1 MTLIS
6 IVLGTRPE
14 AIKLAPVILKFS
26 SSKDFDLRIIS
37 TGQHKEM
44 VHQILKLFDIE
55 PHTDLKLMSEKQT
68 LTHITCK
75 TINGL
80 EKEFDK
86 YYPDLVI
93 VQGDTSTAFS
103 AALAAFYRKIPVA
116 HIEAGLRTSN
126 KINPFPEEL
135 NRRMITQIADLHF
148 APTKLASDNL
158 KKEGIH
164 KNVYITGNTV
174 IDSLLKIASSVE
186 HPKITNMDWEN
197 KKIILVTVHR
207 RENWGRNLEE
217 ITFAIKDLAKKRK
230 EVNFLIPMHKN
241 KILRDKIITELS
253 GISNIFLTDS
263 LNYDELVGAIKNCH
277 HVLTDSGGIQEEAPT
292 FGKPV
297 LILRNNTE
305 RQEAI
310 NSGAAKLIGTKRMN
324 IFNEVNKILDDT
336 NLYNKMSKSINPFGD
351 GHATEKIYNYC
362 EKFLKEKKNFKSQN
376 SLT

>member
-6 IVLGTRPE
+6 IILGTRPE
-14 AIKLAPVILKFS
+14 AIKLATVILKFS

-37 TGQHKEM
+37 TGQHQEM
-44 VHQILKLFDIE
+44 VHQILKLFDIK
-55 PHTDLKLMSEKQT
+55 PHRDLKLMSEKQT

-75 TINGL
+75 TITGL

-86 YYPDLVI
+86 YCPDLVI

-103 AALAAFYRKIPVA
+103 SALAAFYRKIPVA

-126 KINPFPEEL
+126 KMNPYPEEL

-158 KKEGIH
+158 KKEGIK

-186 HPKITNMDWEN
+186 HPEITNMDWKK

-207 RENWGRNLEE
+207 RENWGSNLEE

-230 EVNFLIPMHKN
+230 EISFLIPMHKN
-241 KILRDKIITELS
+241 KIVRDKIIRELS

-263 LNYDELVGAIKNCH
+263 LNYDELIGAIKNCH

-297 LILRNNTE
+297 LILRDNTE
-305 RQEAI
+305 RLEAL
-310 NSGAAKLIGTKRMN
+310 NSGVAKLIGTKRMD
-324 IFNEVNKILDDT
+324 IFNEVSKILDDSS
-336 NLYNKMSKSINPFGD
+336 LYNKMSKSINPFGD
-351 GHATEKIYNYC
+351 GNATEKIYNYC
-362 EKFLKEKKNFKSQN
+362 KKFLKKKNFSNLKKD
-376 SLT
+376 

>member
-6 IVLGTRPE
+6 IILGTRPE

-44 VHQILKLFDIE
+44 VQQILKLFDIE

-103 AALAAFYRKIPVA
+103 AALAAFYRNIPVA

-126 KINPFPEEL
+126 KTNPFPEEL

-230 EVNFLIPMHKN
+230 EVHFLIPMHKN
-241 KILRDKIITELS
+241 KIVRDKIITELS

-305 RQEAI
+305 RQEAL

-351 GHATEKIYNYC
+351 GNATEKIYNYC
-362 EKFLKEKKNFKSQN
+362 EKFLKKKKISNLKIH
-376 SLT
+376 

>member
-1 MTLIS
+1 
-6 IVLGTRPE
+6 
-14 AIKLAPVILKFS
+14 
-26 SSKDFDLRIIS
+26 
-37 TGQHKEM
+37 
-44 VHQILKLFDIE
+44 
-55 PHTDLKLMSEKQT
+55 MSEKQT
-68 LTHITCK
+68 LTHITSK

-86 YYPDLVI
+86 YHPDLVI

-148 APTKLASDNL
+148 APTKLASENL
-158 KKEGIH
+158 KKEGIQ

-174 IDSLLKIASSVE
+174 IDSLLKIASNVE

-230 EVNFLIPMHKN
+230 EVYFLIPMHKN
-241 KILRDKIITELS
+241 KIVRDKIIKELS

-277 HVLTDSGGIQEEAPT
+277 HILTDSGGIQEEAPT

-305 RQEAI
+305 RQEAL
-310 NSGAAKLIGTKRMN
+310 NSGAAKLIGTKKMN

-351 GHATEKIYNYC
+351 GNATDKIYNYC
-362 EKFLKEKKNFKSQN
+362 KIFLKEKKNFKSQN
-376 SLT
+376 

>member
-6 IVLGTRPE
+6 IILGTRPE

-44 VHQILKLFDIE
+44 VQQILKLFDIE

-86 YYPDLVI
+86 YYPNLVI

-103 AALAAFYRKIPVA
+103 AALVAFYRNIPVA

-158 KKEGIH
+158 KKEGIQ

-230 EVNFLIPMHKN
+230 EVHFLIPMHKN
-241 KILRDKIITELS
+241 KIVRDKIITELS

-297 LILRNNTE
+297 LILRNTTE
-305 RQEAI
+305 RQEAL

-351 GHATEKIYNYC
+351 GYATEKIYNYC
-362 EKFLKEKKNFKSQN
+362 EKFLKEKKISNLKIH
-376 SLT
+376 

>member
-6 IVLGTRPE
+6 IILGTRPE

-148 APTKLASDNL
+148 APTKLSSDNL

-186 HPKITNMDWEN
+186 HPKITNLDWEN

-207 RENWGRNLEE
+207 RENWGLNLEE

-230 EVNFLIPMHKN
+230 EVHFLIPMHKN
-241 KILRDKIITELS
+241 KIVRDKIITELS

-277 HVLTDSGGIQEEAPT
+277 HILTDSGGIQEEAPT

-305 RQEAI
+305 RQEAL
-310 NSGAAKLIGTKRMN
+310 NSGAAKLIGTKRIN
-324 IFNEVNKILDDT
+324 IFNEVNKILDDS
-336 NLYNKMSKSINPFGD
+336 NLYSKMSESINPFGD
-351 GHATEKIYNYC
+351 GNATEKIYKYC
-362 EKFLKEKKNFKSQN
+362 EIFLKTKKNFKSQN
-376 SLT
+376 

>member
-6 IVLGTRPE
+6 IILGTRPE
-14 AIKLAPVILKFS
+14 AIKLATVILKFS

-44 VHQILKLFDIE
+44 VHQILKLFDIK
-55 PHTDLKLMSEKQT
+55 PNRDLKLMSEKQT

-75 TINGL
+75 TITGL

-86 YYPDLVI
+86 YCPDLVI

-103 AALAAFYRKIPVA
+103 SALAAFYRKIPVA

-126 KINPFPEEL
+126 KMNPYPEEL

-158 KKEGIH
+158 KKEGIN

-186 HPKITNMDWEN
+186 HPEITNMDWEK

-217 ITFAIKDLAKKRK
+217 ITLAIKDLAKKRK
-230 EVNFLIPMHKN
+230 EISFLIPMHKN
-241 KILRDKIITELS
+241 KIVRDKIIRELS

-263 LNYDELVGAIKNCH
+263 LNYDELIGAIKYCH

-297 LILRNNTE
+297 LILRDNTE
-305 RQEAI
+305 RLEAL
-310 NSGAAKLIGTKRMN
+310 NSGVAKLIGTKRMN
-324 IFNEVNKILDDT
+324 IFNEVSKILDDSS
-336 NLYNKMSKSINPFGD
+336 LYNKMSKSINPFGD
-351 GHATEKIYNYC
+351 GNATEKIYNYC
-362 EKFLKEKKNFKSQN
+362 KKFLKEKNISNLKKD
-376 SLT
+376 

>member
-6 IVLGTRPE
+6 IILGTRPE

-26 SSKDFDLRIIS
+26 SSKDFDVRIIS

-44 VHQILKLFDIE
+44 VHQILDLFKIKTDL
-55 PHTDLKLMSEKQT
+55 DLKLMSEKQS
-68 LTHITCK
+68 LTHITSE

-80 EKEFDK
+80 EKDFEK
-86 YYPDLVI
+86 HCPDLVI
-93 VQGDTSTAFS
+93 IQGDTSTAFS

-126 KINPFPEEL
+126 KINPYPEEL
-135 NRRMITQIADLHF
+135 NRRMISQIASLHF
-148 APTKLASDNL
+148 APTKYASNNL
-158 KKEGIH
+158 KKEGIK

-174 IDSLLKIASSVE
+174 IDSLLKIASYAE
-186 HPKITNMDWEN
+186 YPNITNLNWGK

-207 RENWGRNLEE
+207 RENWGENLNDITSAIKNLAKEREE
-217 ITFAIKDLAKKRK
+217 IS
-230 EVNFLIPMHKN
+230 FLIPMHKN
-241 KILRDKIITELS
+241 KIVRDKIISELS

-263 LNYDELVGAIKNCH
+263 LSYEQLIGAIKNCH

-297 LILRNNTE
+297 LILRDNTE

-310 NSGAAKLIGTKRMN
+310 NSGAAKLIGTKRIN
-324 IFNEVNKILDDT
+324 IFNEVNNLLDDSH
-336 NLYNKMSKSINPFGD
+336 LYNKMSKSKNPFGD
-351 GHATEKIYNYC
+351 GNATDMIYNYC
-362 EKFLKEKKNFKSQN
+362 KRFLKEKNILFSK
-376 SLT
+376 

>member
-6 IVLGTRPE
+6 IILGTRPE

-44 VHQILKLFDIE
+44 VQQILKLFDIK
-55 PHTDLKLMSEKQT
+55 PHTDLKLMTEKQT

-86 YYPDLVI
+86 YYPNLVI

-103 AALAAFYRKIPVA
+103 AALAAFYRNIPVA

-158 KKEGIH
+158 KKEGIQ

-217 ITFAIKDLAKKRK
+217 ITFAIKDIAKKRK

-241 KILRDKIITELS
+241 KIVRDKIIKELS

-297 LILRNNTE
+297 LILRNTTE
-305 RQEAI
+305 RQEAL

-362 EKFLKEKKNFKSQN
+362 EKFLKEKKISNLKIH
-376 SLT
+376 